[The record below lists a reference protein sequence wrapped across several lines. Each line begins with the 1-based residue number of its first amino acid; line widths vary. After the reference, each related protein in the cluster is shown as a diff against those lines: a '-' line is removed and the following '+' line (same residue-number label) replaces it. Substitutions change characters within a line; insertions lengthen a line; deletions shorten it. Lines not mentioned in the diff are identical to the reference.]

1 MDDITFQNIVI
12 NKLEKLDR
20 KIEDQH
26 KRIDII
32 AQELVRIDTELKIE
46 EKIES
51 GYEDKSNFN
60 RELAI
65 GIIGALGVV
74 FGIIMAVV

>member
-46 EKIES
+46 EKMES
-51 GYEDKSNFN
+51 GYEGKSNNN
-60 RELAI
+60 RELVI
-65 GIIGALGVV
+65 GIIGALGVI
-74 FGIIMAVV
+74 FGIIMAII